1 MKKRKIRAQGKA
13 QTVSFDALIGV
24 ALFVVAVIFFFYMT
38 GKESGGK
45 QAESVEKESEK
56 ISEVLVSPQNT
67 TGTLVSGSKVIVEKL
82 EEISNLDYALLKAHL
97 GVKSDF
103 CIFFEDEKGN
113 IVPVSENRVGIG
125 NAQVNISGVACNETL
140 MP

>member
-24 ALFVVAVIFFFYMT
+24 ALFVVAVIFFFYIT

-67 TGTLVSGSKVIVEKL
+67 TGTLVLGSKVIIKKL

-97 GVKSDF
+97 GIQSDF
-103 CIFFEDEKGN
+103 CIYFEDEKGN
-113 IVPVSENRVGIG
+113 LVPVSDDRLGIG
-125 NAQVNISGVACNETL
+125 SPKVNISGLACNQTL
-140 MP
+140 TP